1 MPYLCFAVRR
11 PHYLTLLATLS
22 LTAVL
27 YWGFST
33 VPPKKAGAV
42 ADGMP
47 HANGA
52 EHAPMQGPLAV
63 PATSAEILADAR
75 TGLPVHG
82 AMQIDT
88 LTSVIAATR
97 DSTQMAPLFRQLARL
112 WASHRQ
118 GAAAGHYLALE
129 ARLEKSPEKLN
140 FAGRFFLN
148 LLATQADSP
157 AVRAWEGQNAVALFE
172 QAQAMAPSDSTK
184 MDLAAAYIDGAGETM
199 KGVQMLLGIV
209 RENPSNVPAALMLGK
224 MAIESGQWDKAVTRF
239 EAVLEIDPNNRE
251 ALYFL
256 AESYKGSGNR
266 AKAIE
271 TFERVK
277 KVVGNPDFNR
287 DIDAYLKTF

>member
-1 MPYLCFAVRR
+1 MRR
-11 PHYLTLLATLS
+11 PHYLTLLVALS
-22 LTAVL
+22 LTSVL

-33 VPPKKAGAV
+33 VPPKKAGPV

-47 HANGA
+47 HANGE

-63 PATSAEILADAR
+63 PATSADILAEAR
-75 TGLPVHG
+75 TGLPTHG
-82 AMQIDT
+82 ALQIDT
-88 LTSVIAATR
+88 LTRLVAATK
-97 DSTQMAPLFRQLARL
+97 DSAQMPPLFAQLARL
-112 WASHRQ
+112 WASHRR
-118 GAAAGHYLALE
+118 GAAAGHYLAME
-129 ARLEKSPEKLN
+129 ARLEKSPKKLN

-148 LLATQADSP
+148 LLATQPDSP
-157 AVRAWEGQNAVALFE
+157 SVRAWEGQNAVALFE
-172 QAQAMAPSDSTK
+172 QAQAIAPSDSTK
-184 MDLAAAYIDGAGETM
+184 MDLASAYIDGAGETM

-209 RENPSNVPAALMLGK
+209 RENPSNVPAALLLGK

-239 EAVLEIDPNNRE
+239 ESVLKIDPNNRE

-266 AKAIE
+266 AKAVE

-277 KVVGNPDFNR
+277 KAVNNPDFSR